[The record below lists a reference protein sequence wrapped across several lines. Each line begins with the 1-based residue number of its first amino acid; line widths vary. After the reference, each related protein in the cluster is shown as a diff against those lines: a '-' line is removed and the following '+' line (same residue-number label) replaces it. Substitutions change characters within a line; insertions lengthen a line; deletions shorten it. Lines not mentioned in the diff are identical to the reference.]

1 MCYFNDFPKEAL
13 CIVEFGVVVLLFP
26 SLIFQFVHND
36 LFVYEK
42 IKTSF
47 FLFFDK
53 D

>member
-1 MCYFNDFPKEAL
+1 MCYFNDFPKE

-47 FLFFDK
+47 FFVF
-53 D
+53 